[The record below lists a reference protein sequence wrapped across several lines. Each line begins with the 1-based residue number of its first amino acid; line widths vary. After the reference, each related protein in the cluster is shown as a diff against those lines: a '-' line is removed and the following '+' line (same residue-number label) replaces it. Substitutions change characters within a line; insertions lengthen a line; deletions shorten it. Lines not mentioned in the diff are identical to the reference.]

1 MTKQTI
7 IAVVLFILLTTITS
21 KQKINTSK
29 FDLKEI
35 KIENNFL
42 IKKDELRKLLTP
54 IYEKNLI
61 FLSNVEV
68 ENVLKQNN
76 FIKSFN
82 IKKRYP
88 NTLIIKIFERRPI
101 AILIDN
107 KKKFYLSEEIMLMD
121 FKTLQNYKDLPYIFG
136 NRLAFESFY
145 NNLKKINFP
154 LNYIKKFTLHKS
166 NRWNLET
173 KDKKIV
179 KLPSENYI
187 KSLDNFLNIK
197 DKSDFKK
204 FKIFD
209 YRIDSQLI
217 LK

>member
-7 IAVVLFILLTTITS
+7 IAIVLLVLLTTITS

-29 FDLKEI
+29 FNLKEI

-42 IKKDELRKLLTP
+42 IKRDELRKLLIP

-61 FLSNVEV
+61 FLSNAEV
-68 ENVLKQNN
+68 ENALKQND
-76 FIKSFN
+76 FIKGFN
-82 IKKRYP
+82 IKKKYP
-88 NTLIIKIFERRPI
+88 STLVIKIFERRPI

-107 KKKFYLSEEIMLMD
+107 QKKFYLSEETKLMD
-121 FKTLQNYKDLPYIFG
+121 FKILQNYKDLPYIFG
-136 NRLAFESFY
+136 NKLAFESFY
-145 NNLKKINFP
+145 NDLKKINFP
-154 LNYIKKFTLHKS
+154 MNYIKKFTLHKS

-173 KDKKIV
+173 KDKKII

-187 KSLDNFLNIK
+187 QSLDNFLNIK
-197 DKSDFKK
+197 DKNDFKK

-209 YRIDSQLI
+209 YRINSQLI